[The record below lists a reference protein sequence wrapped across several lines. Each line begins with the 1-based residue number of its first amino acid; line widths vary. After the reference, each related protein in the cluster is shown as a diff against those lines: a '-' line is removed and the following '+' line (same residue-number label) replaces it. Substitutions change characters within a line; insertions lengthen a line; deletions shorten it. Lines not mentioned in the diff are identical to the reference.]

1 MRYTADLAGQK
12 RHLLVGRTCQG
23 ASRALYCVQAAIQ
36 PLHTLIN
43 GPELA
48 LADALQLQELALVA
62 RQQEGLN
69 SSSLPDKQTE
79 GMMLNSTVI
88 SEVEA
93 DVTQLRLFSFFDASP
108 NLDILLSAFFF
119 FNEQVLQKSRKSTW
133 QRVILDKTRNEG
145 ADEDDKAQSNASERK
160 DFIFVPLMGRK
171 LHLPLQTK

>member
-108 NLDILLSAFFF
+108 NLDILLSAYFFLMSRF
-119 FNEQVLQKSRKSTW
+119 FRNPRSRLGSASFGIRREMRGQMKTTRRNQTH
-133 QRVILDKTRNEG
+133 QRGKT
-145 ADEDDKAQSNASERK
+145 SY
-160 DFIFVPLMGRK
+160 LY
-171 LHLPLQTK
+171 L